1 MEPDVDRRSISGEL
15 RSEAVN
21 VVRTAGPELKSL
33 RSDAAAEKKK
43 SEAGP

>member
-21 VVRTAGPELKSL
+21 VVCTAGPELKRF
-33 RSDAAAEKKK
+33 RSDAAAEEKKAM
-43 SEAGP
+43 AGS